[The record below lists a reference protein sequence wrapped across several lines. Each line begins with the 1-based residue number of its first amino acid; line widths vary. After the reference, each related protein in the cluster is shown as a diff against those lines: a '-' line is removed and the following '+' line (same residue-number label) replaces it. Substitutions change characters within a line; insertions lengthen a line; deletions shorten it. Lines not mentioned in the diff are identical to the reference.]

1 MIPLM
6 KNAFLEEYKTKN
18 ELANF
23 IKQTNKF
30 SMGEQC
36 ALFET
41 KFADFQGSKEG
52 ILLNSGGSACLVM
65 LQILKNLGKI
75 NKGDKIGFS
84 GLTWST
90 NVMPIIQLGFIPVP
104 IDCDPTTLNV
114 MSDNLYERIKDTDLK
129 VFFLTN
135 VLGFVGD
142 IINIKKICDENGIFL
157 IEDNCEALGTEI
169 NGKKTGTFGV
179 MASHSFFIAHHM
191 STIEGGMIIT
201 EDEEFAEMA
210 RIVRANGW
218 DRNLNSRQQLKWRR
232 KYQIDSEF
240 FAKYTFYDL
249 AYNLRPTE
257 ITGFLGV
264 QQLNY
269 LKENISIREKNYL
282 RLELE
287 VKNNPDLVDMNHSQ
301 ISLLSS
307 FAFPVVCKSTDLKD
321 RYLNQFSGAG
331 IEVRPMIAGNM
342 QNQPFYA
349 KYVDENY
356 DLPGVDELHENSF
369 YCGNYPELT
378 ESDLQIIS
386 SSLSKY

>member
-1 MIPLM
+1 
-6 KNAFLEEYKTKN
+6 
-18 ELANF
+18 
-23 IKQTNKF
+23 
-30 SMGEQC
+30 
-36 ALFET
+36 
-41 KFADFQGSKEG
+41 
-52 ILLNSGGSACLVM
+52 
-65 LQILKNLGKI
+65 
-75 NKGDKIGFS
+75 
-84 GLTWST
+84 
-90 NVMPIIQLGFIPVP
+90 
-104 IDCDPTTLNV
+104 
-114 MSDNLYERIKDTDLK
+114 
-129 VFFLTN
+129 
-135 VLGFVGD
+135 
-142 IINIKKICDENGIFL
+142 
-157 IEDNCEALGTEI
+157 
-169 NGKKTGTFGV
+169 
-179 MASHSFFIAHHM
+179 M

-378 ESDLQIIS
+378 KSDLQIIS

>member
-142 IINIKKICDENGIFL
+142 INNIKKICDENGIFL
-157 IEDNCEALGTEI
+157 I
-169 NGKKTGTFGV
+169 
-179 MASHSFFIAHHM
+179 
-191 STIEGGMIIT
+191 
-201 EDEEFAEMA
+201 
-210 RIVRANGW
+210 
-218 DRNLNSRQQLKWRR
+218 
-232 KYQIDSEF
+232 
-240 FAKYTFYDL
+240 
-249 AYNLRPTE
+249 
-257 ITGFLGV
+257 
-264 QQLNY
+264 
-269 LKENISIREKNYL
+269 
-282 RLELE
+282 
-287 VKNNPDLVDMNHSQ
+287 
-301 ISLLSS
+301 
-307 FAFPVVCKSTDLKD
+307 
-321 RYLNQFSGAG
+321 
-331 IEVRPMIAGNM
+331 
-342 QNQPFYA
+342 
-349 KYVDENY
+349 
-356 DLPGVDELHENSF
+356 
-369 YCGNYPELT
+369 
-378 ESDLQIIS
+378 
-386 SSLSKY
+386 

>member
-378 ESDLQIIS
+378 KSDLQIIS